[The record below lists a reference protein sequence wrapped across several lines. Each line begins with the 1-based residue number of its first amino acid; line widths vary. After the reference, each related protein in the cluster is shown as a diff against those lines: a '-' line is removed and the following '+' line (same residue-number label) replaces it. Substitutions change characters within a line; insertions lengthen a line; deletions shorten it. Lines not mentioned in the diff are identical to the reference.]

1 MLTLPRFTNRI
12 KTNEDVLSLTQNTAT
27 IRRASV
33 FKNKLYTPELE
44 AREKFETDYKIRK
57 FEMIKQEK
65 KKRSSNKNKILWKE
79 KVDSK
84 KHRIKLLQM
93 KNVIEIKNS
102 KVRIHINKTKLK

>member
-1 MLTLPRFTNRI
+1 MLTLPRVTNRI

-57 FEMIKQEK
+57 FAMIKQEK
-65 KKRSSNKNKILWKE
+65 KREVLTKIKYCGKKR
-79 KVDSK
+79 
-84 KHRIKLLQM
+84 
-93 KNVIEIKNS
+93 
-102 KVRIHINKTKLK
+102 